1 MKFSRTARVL
11 MPFIIS
17 VILVLVCI
25 YTIPYWHSNVTS
37 KTFFLKIFS
46 VLAVSLVT
54 LILSLLIRGYINIS
68 LTVIG
73 YGILSTGVISYISYV
88 EISKHVP
95 THSDV
100 IIPLALLLIP
110 AAILP
115 ELYKRMTLRRL
126 AQWCLGGRR
135 LEDYSRSPWSFLD
148 ERKKKLLS
156 ILYFDTPEL
165 NNMADKL
172 EPDVLKRILN
182 HILGHSI
189 RICSQHNGIF
199 VRHTEDSLLIAFE
212 PSEKYGKLNT
222 TEAYSAYHSVLC
234 GMALKQM
241 IEEVKETIQ
250 IPEIKKLQGRVI
262 IATDDG
268 MILHHIRRGT
278 MELSLFSNAMHTIG
292 TIIPFSDGEDIII
305 DPKTHELCSDYFL
318 TKAISARAH
327 LVLGI
332 SGYYK

>member
-1 MKFSRTARVL
+1 

-17 VILVLVCI
+17 VVLAAAFV

-37 KTFFLKIFS
+37 KTFFLKILS
-46 VLAVSLVT
+46 VLAVSTIT

-73 YGILSTGVISYISYV
+73 YGILSTGVVSYISYV
-88 EISKHVP
+88 EISKHIP
-95 THSDV
+95 TNNDLV
-100 IIPLALLLIP
+100 IPFALLLIP

-115 ELYKRMTLRRL
+115 ELHKRATLRRL
-126 AQWCLGGRR
+126 AEWCLGGRR

-148 ERKKKLLS
+148 EKKKRLLS
-156 ILYFDTPEL
+156 IIYFDTPEL
-165 NNMADKL
+165 NNVAEKL
-172 EPDVLKRILN
+172 DPDTLKRILN
-182 HILGHSI
+182 YMLGHSI
-189 RICSQHNGIF
+189 KTCAQNNGIF
-199 VRHTEDSLLIAFE
+199 VRHTEDSMLMAFE

-222 TEAYSAYHSVLC
+222 AESYSAYHSVLC

-241 IEEVKETIQ
+241 IDEMKESLKID
-250 IPEIKKLQGRVI
+250 EIKHLQGRVI